1 MVIGEYNMR
10 DSEKKRS
17 IHEEAI
23 VNFDRIQSALYDE
36 RRQSLEDRRFYS
48 ISGAQWEGS
57 IGDQFENKPKFE
69 VNKVHLSV
77 IKIINEY
84 RNNRITVDFVSKD
97 GTKNDDMADVCDGLF
112 RADERDSGAE
122 EAYDNAFEE
131 AVGGGF
137 GAFRLTSE
145 YEDEEDDE
153 NEKQR
158 IRIEPIYDAD
168 SSVFFDLD
176 AKRQDKADAKYCFV
190 MYSMTPEDYEAE
202 YKKSPSTMQKS
213 IDYAEYDWFAPD
225 MVFVAEYYRIE
236 EKKETILVY
245 KNIIGDEVRYSDS
258 DFEDNPELEA
268 ELAAVGTQKVREK
281 KIKRKKVHKYIIS
294 GNDILEDCGIVAGKH
309 IPIVPVYGKR
319 WFVDSVERC
328 MGHVRLVKDTQRL
341 KNMLTSK
348 LAEIS
353 SLSTVEKPILAPEQV
368 SQHEVMWAE
377 DNIKNYPYLLL
388 NPITDGAGNAMPSG
402 PIGYTKPPIIPQAL
416 AALMQLVDVDTQE
429 LLGSS
434 GEADKMLSHVS
445 GKAHEM
451 IQKRIDGQAFIY
463 MSNFS
468 KAIRR
473 TGDIWLSMAKE
484 IYVEK
489 GRNMKTVDTMGEV
502 SSVELLQTG
511 VEDGVITD
519 KNDLT
524 KASFD
529 VAVDVGPSSASQR
542 EATVQT
548 IMGMMQITQDP
559 ESQQVLHAMAMMN
572 MEGDGISETRDF
584 FRKKLVR
591 MGAVKP
597 TEEESKQLA
606 EEAKN
611 AKPDPNALALE
622 AMAAEAQAKAKKTTA
637 EIGKVMSDVELNK
650 AKTLETYSDVDVNRA
665 QAAQN
670 MQQQQEAQ
678 IQQMQQQQAQAMQQ
692 KQAQMA
698 QAMQAQQQQDPNAI

>member
-1 MVIGEYNMR
+1 MR

-17 IHEEAI
+17 IHEEA
-23 VNFDRIQSALYDE
+23 VLNFDRIQSALYEE

-48 ISGAQWEGS
+48 ISGAQWEGA
-57 IGDQFENKPKFE
+57 IGNQFENKPKFE

-137 GAFRLTSE
+137 GAFRVIAE

-153 NEKQR
+153 NEQQR

-202 YKKSPSTMQKS
+202 YHTPPSTMHKS
-213 IDYAEYDWFAPD
+213 IDYVKYDWFSPD
-225 MVFVAEYYRIE
+225 VVYVAEYYRIE
-236 EKKETILVY
+236 EKKETILIY
-245 KNIIGDEVRYSDS
+245 KNITGDEVRYSS
-258 DFEDNPELEA
+258 VDFEDNPELEA
-268 ELAAVGTQKVREK
+268 ELAAVGTQKIREK

-294 GNDILEDCGIVAGKH
+294 GNDILEDCGVVAGKH

-319 WFVDSVERC
+319 WFIDSVERC

-353 SLSTVEKPILAPEQV
+353 SLSTVEKPIFVPEQV
-368 SQHEVMWAE
+368 SKHEIMWAE

-402 PIGYTKPPIIPQAL
+402 PIAYTKPPVIPQAL

-463 MSNFS
+463 MSNFA

-484 IYVEK
+484 VYVEK
-489 GRNMKTVDTMGEV
+489 GRNMKTIDAMGEV

-542 EATVQT
+542 AATVQT

-597 TEEESKQLA
+597 TEEEAQQMA

-622 AMAAEAQAKAKKTTA
+622 AMAEEAQAKAKKTMA

-665 QAAQN
+665 QAAQS

-678 IQQMQQQQAQAMQQ
+678 VQQMQQQQAQAM
-692 KQAQMA
+692 